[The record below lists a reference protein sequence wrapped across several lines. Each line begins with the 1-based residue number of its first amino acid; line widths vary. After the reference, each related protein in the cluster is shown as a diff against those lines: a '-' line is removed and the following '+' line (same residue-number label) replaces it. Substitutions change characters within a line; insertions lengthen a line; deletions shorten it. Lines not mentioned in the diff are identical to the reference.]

1 MDNENVIV
9 LMDEEGNEVELEV
22 LDEIEYEGKKYGVFI
37 STDENA
43 DEVIILEIA
52 EGSEGEAEF
61 LSVDD
66 EAALEAVFAIFMEN
80 AKDEFDFVE

>member
-37 STDENA
+37 STDEDA
-43 DEVIILEIA
+43 DEVIILEIVDN
-52 EGSEGEAEF
+52 GNGEADF

-80 AKDEFDFVE
+80 AKDEFDFVD

>member
-1 MDNENVIV
+1 MDNENVII

-37 STDENA
+37 STDEDA
-43 DEVIILEIA
+43 DEVIILEIVDN
-52 EGSEGEAEF
+52 GNGEADF

-66 EAALEAVFAIFMEN
+66 EAALDAVFAIFMEN
-80 AKDEFDFVE
+80 SKDEFDFVD

>member
-80 AKDEFDFVE
+80 AKDDFDVVE

>member
-80 AKDEFDFVE
+80 AKDDFDFVE

>member
-9 LMDEEGNEVELEV
+9 LKDEEGNEVELEV

>member
-9 LMDEEGNEVELEV
+9 LMDEEGNEVALEV

-37 STDENA
+37 STDEEA

-52 EGSEGEAEF
+52 DNGEGEADF

-80 AKDEFDFVE
+80 AKDEFDFVD

>member
-9 LMDEEGNEVELEV
+9 LMDEEGNEVALEV
-22 LDEIEYEGKKYGVFI
+22 LDEIEYEGKNYGVFI

-52 EGSEGEAEF
+52 EGGDGEAEF

-80 AKDEFDFVE
+80 AKDDFDFVE

>member
-37 STDENA
+37 STDEDA
-43 DEVIILEIA
+43 DEVIILEIVDN
-52 EGSEGEAEF
+52 GNGEADF

-66 EAALEAVFAIFMEN
+66 EAALDAVFAIFMEN
-80 AKDEFDFVE
+80 SKGEFDFVD

>member
-37 STDENA
+37 STDEDA
-43 DEVIILEIA
+43 DEVIILEIVDN
-52 EGSEGEAEF
+52 GNGEADF

-66 EAALEAVFAIFMEN
+66 EAALDAVFAIFMEN
-80 AKDEFDFVE
+80 STDEFDFVD

>member
-37 STDENA
+37 STDEDA
-43 DEVIILEIA
+43 DEVIILEIVDN
-52 EGSEGEAEF
+52 GNGEADF

-66 EAALEAVFAIFMEN
+66 EAALDAVFAIFMEN
-80 AKDEFDFVE
+80 AKDEFDFVD